1 MDGENVAFSNIM
13 RHDLPFWGILLN
25 CALLTQSSLQKSGKK
40 SNKGIRNRAKKVT
53 RVSCISIIRL
63 LLDIVCRD
71 NMINYHTFLGL
82 ILVLEFDVL
91 DTIVRRMYKYST
103 TPPISMIIV
112 SISLLVVDVLYIL
125 NLILPDKF
133 VPEE

>member
-1 MDGENVAFSNIM
+1 MM
-13 RHDLPFWGILLN
+13 
-25 CALLTQSSLQKSGKK
+25 
-40 SNKGIRNRAKKVT
+40 
-53 RVSCISIIRL
+53 
-63 LLDIVCRD
+63 
-71 NMINYHTFLGL
+71 NYHTFLGL
-82 ILVLEFDVL
+82 VVVLEFIVL

-103 TPPISMIIV
+103 TPRISMIIV

>member
-1 MDGENVAFSNIM
+1 
-13 RHDLPFWGILLN
+13 
-25 CALLTQSSLQKSGKK
+25 
-40 SNKGIRNRAKKVT
+40 
-53 RVSCISIIRL
+53 
-63 LLDIVCRD
+63 
-71 NMINYHTFLGL
+71 MINYHTFLGL
-82 ILVLEFDVL
+82 ILVLEFDFL

>member
-1 MDGENVAFSNIM
+1 
-13 RHDLPFWGILLN
+13 
-25 CALLTQSSLQKSGKK
+25 
-40 SNKGIRNRAKKVT
+40 
-53 RVSCISIIRL
+53 
-63 LLDIVCRD
+63 
-71 NMINYHTFLGL
+71 MINYHTFLGL